1 MREDATFLLNRPEFR
16 RWLFTAIQTAG
27 IFDAANGHDG
37 RDLNWIEGR
46 RSLGF
51 ELLRM
56 ADEGQPEQLRTAN
69 ALATLNAV
77 ILENINSPKKEKP
90 NGGRYTE
97 LND

>member
-1 MREDATFLLNRPEFR
+1 MKDDATFLMSRGEFR
-16 RWLFTAIQTAG
+16 RFLFTAIQTAG

-56 ADEGQPEQLRTAN
+56 ADEGQPEQLRTPN

-77 ILENINSPKKEKP
+77 ILENINSPKKEKS

-97 LND
+97 LKD

>member
-1 MREDATFLLNRPEFR
+1 MREDATFLMGRAEFR

-27 IFDAANGHDG
+27 IFDAANGQQG

-56 ADEGQPEQLRTAN
+56 ADEGQPEQLRTPS

-77 ILENINSPKKEKP
+77 ILENMNTPKKEKS
-90 NGGRYTE
+90 NGGRYSE
-97 LND
+97 LID

>member
-1 MREDATFLLNRPEFR
+1 MKDDATFLMSRGEFR
-16 RWLFTAIQTAG
+16 RFLFTAIQTAG

-56 ADEGQPEQLRTAN
+56 ADEGQPEQLRTPN

-77 ILENINSPKKEKP
+77 ILENINSPKKEKVR
-90 NGGRYTE
+90 GDRYE
-97 LND
+97 EV